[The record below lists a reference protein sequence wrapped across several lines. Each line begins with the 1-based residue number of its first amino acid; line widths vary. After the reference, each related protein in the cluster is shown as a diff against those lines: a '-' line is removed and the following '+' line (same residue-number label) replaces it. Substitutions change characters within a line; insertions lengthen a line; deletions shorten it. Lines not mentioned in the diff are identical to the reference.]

1 MKAVSMN
8 NTNHKRYS
16 KEFKD
21 SSAQL
26 ALSGTASIV
35 QTARD
40 LGLSDNTLYNW
51 ISEYRKANKIQS
63 NASLNRTPEQ
73 QEIINLKK
81 ELARSRQECEIFKK
95 GDGDHMRYSS
105 KQSFSSCVLRELSL
119 SCEGS
124 SVKYAW
130 ILKYESKFDI
140 SMMCRLLSVKRSGYY
155 HYKKSGIV
163 VEASKR
169 QETLTL

>member
-21 SSAQL
+21 SSVQL

-51 ISEYRKANKIQS
+51 ISEYRKANSIQS

-81 ELARSRQECEIFKK
+81 ELARSRQECEILKK
-95 GDGDHMRYSS
+95 ATAY
-105 KQSFSSCVLRELSL
+105 FAREAL
-119 SCEGS
+119 
-124 SVKYAW
+124 
-130 ILKYESKFDI
+130 
-140 SMMCRLLSVKRSGYY
+140 
-155 HYKKSGIV
+155 
-163 VEASKR
+163 
-169 QETLTL
+169 